1 MNDLFVIRADLLLF
15 KSVAVCL
22 ICVIE
27 CFLLLQETLMLSA
40 KRVFLQGALN
50 AHKAGFLMVALAASV
65 SAQAQSGPA
74 LKVGKAIEGK
84 YIVTMKSG
92 VKDVRGEVKRA
103 MMGRTGR
110 AERTFERVVKGF
122 SGRLTAADVAALRRN
137 PNVLAVEPD
146 MVVSIADTQAN
157 PSWGLD
163 RIDQVSLPLDRSYTH
178 NVTGEGVRAYVIDTG
193 IRSTHSDFA
202 GRVLPGFT
210 AFEDGRGTEDCNGH
224 GTHVAGTLG
233 GTTHGVAKKV
243 SLVPVRVLGCD
254 GSGTLSG
261 VIAGV
266 DWVASQTHRPAVANM
281 SLGGGASTAM
291 DTAVNAAI
299 NAGVTMVVAAGNSNA
314 NACNT
319 SPSRVPAAITV
330 GSTTSND
337 SRSSFSNIGTCVDLF
352 APGSSITSAWH
363 TSNTATNTI
372 SGTSM
377 ASPHVAGVAAQVL
390 QLQPKATPA
399 AVTKVIVDS
408 ASLNKVSS
416 AGTGSPNRLLNGLAA
431 TRTDDGEEEVTPTP
445 PEEVTPTPPEEET
458 PPPVTLATVAVKHM
472 TGRAIFGRSSW
483 QAEITAFIRDVNTG
497 SAVGDATVTVRLSN
511 GAVVNCTT
519 SLPTGSCTMTSIALS
534 YRERFVVG
542 FVGGV
547 TGKDLT
553 YDRSQNAVQAVPVLS
568 FRFR

>member
-1 MNDLFVIRADLLLF
+1 MSSVNRALVNCVLFAPKAGVLL
-15 KSVAVCL
+15 VAV
-22 ICVIE
+22 
-27 CFLLLQETLMLSA
+27 SA
-40 KRVFLQGALN
+40 AL
-50 AHKAGFLMVALAASV
+50 GV
-65 SAQAQSGPA
+65 QAQTSPS

-122 SGRLTAADVAALRRN
+122 SGRLTAADVQALRRN

-146 MVVSIADTQAN
+146 MVVSIAETQAN

-163 RIDQVSLPLDRSYTH
+163 RIDQVSLPLSRSYTH

-193 IRSTHSDFA
+193 IRSTHSDLA

-233 GTTHGVAKKV
+233 GTVHGVAKKV

-291 DTAVNAAI
+291 DAAVNAAI
-299 NAGVTMVVAAGNSNA
+299 NAGVTVVVAAGNSNA

-319 SPSRVPAAITV
+319 SPSRVPSAITV
-330 GSTTSND
+330 GATASND
-337 SRSSFSNIGTCVDLF
+337 SRASFSNIGSCVDLF
-352 APGSSITSAWH
+352 APGSAITSAWH
-363 TSNTATNTI
+363 TSNTATVTI

-399 AVTKVIVDS
+399 AVTKVIVDA
-408 ASLNKVSS
+408 ASLNKVIGPG
-416 AGTGSPNRLLNGLAA
+416 AGSPNRLLNGLAA
-431 TRTDDGEEEVTPTP
+431 TSTDDGEEEVTPVPPEEVTPTP
-445 PEEVTPTPPEEET
+445 PEEVTPPPA
-458 PPPVTLATVAVKHM
+458 TLPTVAVRRM

-483 QAEITAFIRDVNTG
+483 QAEITASIRDVKTG
-497 SAVGDATVTVRLSN
+497 AAVGGATVTVRLVN
-511 GAVVNCTT
+511 GASMSCTT
-519 SLPTGSCTMTSIALS
+519 SLPSGSCTMTSAALS
-534 YRERFVVG
+534 YRTPVVVALITG
-542 FVGGV
+542 IQ
-547 TGKDLT
+547 GKDMT
-553 YDRSQNAVQAVPVLS
+553 YDMSQNAVNAVPVLS